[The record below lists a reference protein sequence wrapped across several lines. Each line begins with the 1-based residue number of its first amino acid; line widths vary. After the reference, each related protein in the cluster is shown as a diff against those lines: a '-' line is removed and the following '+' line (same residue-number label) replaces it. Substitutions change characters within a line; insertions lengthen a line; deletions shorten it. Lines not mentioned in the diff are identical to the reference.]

1 MEADGMVLVIPK
13 CTMSTAGPGALML
26 PATELADLSDSTGI
40 VHQRGGLL
48 PRPPRSDKTPLNL
61 KFSK

>member
-1 MEADGMVLVIPK
+1 MVLVIPK
-13 CTMSTAGPGALML
+13 CTMSTADPGALML

-48 PRPPRSDKTPLNL
+48 PRPPRSDKTPPSISI
-61 KFSK
+61 FSK